1 MVRIVASPR
10 MASLTSLHLGGRA
23 LALATFE
30 SAADLETLPE
40 AADRIGGR
48 VAMLGGGTNILAA
61 DGELPVVLVRCG
73 MDEAPA
79 VIGEDGGLRLVRV
92 GAGVKLPRLLVWCM
106 KHGLSGLEGMAGVPG
121 DVGGAVAGNAGA
133 HGMDMGTV
141 LRSVDVFSPD
151 RGFRTL
157 GREDVRCEY
166 RFFGLRDGGKPWFA
180 ISGIVLALR
189 PTSAGKLLDE
199 AGFRGKRLGSMC
211 FSEIHANFLVN
222 EGKGSANAALE
233 LIRSAQSAVWERF
246 GIQLQTEV
254 KLWVF

>member
-1 MVRIVASPR
+1 
-10 MASLTSLHLGGRA
+10 
-23 LALATFE
+23 
-30 SAADLETLPE
+30 
-40 AADRIGGR
+40 
-48 VAMLGGGTNILAA
+48 
-61 DGELPVVLVRCG
+61 
-73 MDEAPA
+73 
-79 VIGEDGGLRLVRV
+79 
-92 GAGVKLPRLLVWCM
+92 
-106 KHGLSGLEGMAGVPG
+106 MAGVPG
-121 DVGGAVAGNAGA
+121 GVGGAVAGNAGA
-133 HGMDMGTV
+133 HGMALGTV

-166 RFFGLRDGGKPWFA
+166 RFFGLKDGGKPWFA

-189 PTSAGKLLDE
+189 PAEPEAIRTALRDNIERKLRVQPVRSWSAGCVFKNPPEGTSAGKLLDE
-199 AGFRGKRLGSMC
+199 AGFRGKRLGGMC

-222 EGKGSANAALE
+222 EGKGSADAALE

>member
-157 GREDVRCEY
+157 WREDVRCEY
-166 RFFGLRDGGKPWFA
+166 RFFRFEGRREAVVCDFRYRIGAAPGGTGSDTHGPA
-180 ISGIVLALR
+180 RQYRTQA
-189 PTSAGKLLDE
+189 AGA
-199 AGFRGKRLGSMC
+199 AGPFVERGVRL
-211 FSEIHANFLVN
+211 
-222 EGKGSANAALE
+222 
-233 LIRSAQSAVWERF
+233 
-246 GIQLQTEV
+246 
-254 KLWVF
+254 